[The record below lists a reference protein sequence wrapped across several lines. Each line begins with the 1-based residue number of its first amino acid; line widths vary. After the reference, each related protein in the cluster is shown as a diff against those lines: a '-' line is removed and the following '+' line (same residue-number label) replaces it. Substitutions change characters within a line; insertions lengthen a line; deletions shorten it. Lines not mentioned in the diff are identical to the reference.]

1 MNKSFFLENLLGVS
15 VYIVRLVKLGVP
27 FHKRLKY
34 SKSKSG
40 VIAVL
45 ANGPSLR
52 NVLPFLEKGDDFKKV
67 EFSVQ
72 NFFGFED
79 VFFRIRPKY
88 YALADPMFIK
98 KNHRYEEVVRL
109 FDILQNKVDWDLT
122 LYIPFDIKEFI
133 SYSKISNS
141 NIRLVHVETIEAK
154 CWEKLKMWLYS
165 KGMACPFIGSVV
177 QLNIFAAINEGFD
190 EIHLYGVDHTMIC
203 NLALNEKN
211 QLCNKYE
218 HFSDSQ
224 PPTMQPIIRYDGIV
238 YPVSEFL
245 MFNGKL
251 FEAHEQLKKYSE
263 YHHSL
268 IINYTPKSMI
278 DCYERGRNS
287 D

>member
-1 MNKSFFLENLLGVS
+1 MSKALFLERLLGSAVFF
-15 VYIVRLVKLGVP
+15 VRLMKRRVP
-27 FHKRLKY
+27 FRKRLKY
-34 SKSKSG
+34 NKRYNG
-40 VIAVL
+40 AIAVL
-45 ANGPSLR
+45 ANGPSLKS
-52 NVLPFLEKGDDFKKV
+52 VLPILENSKDFDNV
-67 EFSVQ
+67 EFSVH

-79 VFFRIRPKY
+79 VFFRIRPRF

-122 LYIPFDIKEFI
+122 LYIPFDTKDFI
-133 SYSKISNS
+133 LYSKLTNS
-141 NIRLVHVETIEAK
+141 NIKIVHVETLEAN
-154 CWEKLKMWLYS
+154 CWEKLKIWLYS
-165 KGMACPFIGSVV
+165 KGFACPYIGSVV

-203 NLALNEKN
+203 NLALNEEY

-263 YHHSL
+263 CHQSK
-268 IINYTPKSMI
+268 IVNYTPKSMI
-278 DCYERGRNS
+278 DCYERGNFLH
-287 D
+287 